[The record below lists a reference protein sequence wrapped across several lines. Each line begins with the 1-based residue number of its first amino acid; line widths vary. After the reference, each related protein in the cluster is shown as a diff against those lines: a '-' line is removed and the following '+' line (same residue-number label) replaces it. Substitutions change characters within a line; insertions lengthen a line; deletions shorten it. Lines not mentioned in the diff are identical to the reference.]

1 MAKKK
6 DVTRV
11 ATHPL
16 DIEELACVITG
27 LDYDEIEA
35 DTEIIEEAL
44 YEEFN
49 TDLGQLQEIVCR
61 LLPLINVG
69 SSHITKEFSKGFSY
83 PNRKV
88 WIIKTPI
95 KHNGNE

>member
-11 ATHPL
+11 ATDSL

-35 DTEIIEEAL
+35 DTDVIESEL
-44 YEEFN
+44 YHLLGVDLSEF
-49 TDLGQLQEIVCR
+49 QELIAR
-61 LLPLINVG
+61 LLPLITVAQ
-69 SSHITKEFSKGFSY
+69 SPLTKEFYKGFSL
-83 PNRKV
+83 PNAQV
-88 WIIKTPI
+88 WIVKTPI